1 MSAVNEGLEATVAD
15 LGALLDAGEGAVVT
29 LVAGETRLAAHRA
42 VLGARSPVFA
52 ATFRHDTAEAR
63 RGKVVIRDVEGP
75 ALRQLLVYC
84 YTGEA
89 PQLASVAPQLLT
101 AADKYGL
108 TALKGRCEQQL
119 VSQLDVDNA
128 AAAAVLAVRHSC
140 PGLTEAAV
148 AFVREHSHRV
158 MASQGW
164 ADAVLN
170 SPCEVIE
177 IHRLLADL
185 PQESSEPA
193 TQDSEPPAATPPESG
208 HGGTPAA
215 ASDAAPPPTDLL
227 PRVHEPATQDSEPP
241 AATPPESGHGG
252 TPAAASDAAPPPT
265 DLLPRVHEPTAQN
278 SEPPAATPPESGHGG
293 TPAAAAAADSAPP
306 PTDSLSRVREPATQD
321 SEPPAATPPE
331 SGRGGTPAAASD
343 AAPPPTDRIS
353 RVRNLSAKEKRSK
366 LLQAAKDGALE
377 DLRALLAVGADTG
390 SWDWYGWTALH
401 YAVERGDV
409 QAVRCLLNSGA
420 EVDVGTWWGDTPL
433 HQAARKNNV
442 AVVSALAA
450 SSGADV
456 NASAAFR
463 WTPLH
468 FAALYGHTEVV
479 TALLDM
485 GADRNAINET
495 KDTPLKLAIE
505 NNRVQLLDILK

>member
-1 MSAVNEGLEATVAD
+1 MEPKIFKTALLNNRGPSVMSAVNEGLEATVAD

-75 ALRQLLVYC
+75 VLRQLLVYC

-89 PQLASVAPQLLT
+89 PQLAGVAPQLLT

-119 VSQLDVDNA
+119 VAQLDVHNA

-140 PGLTEAAV
+140 PGLVESAV
-148 AFVREHSHRV
+148 AFIREHSHRV

-185 PQESSEPA
+185 HQESSEPT

-215 ASDAAPPPTDLL
+215 ASDAAPPPTDLH
-227 PRVHEPATQDSEPP
+227 PRVHEPTTQDSEPP
-241 AATPPESGHGG
+241 AATPPEVAHGG
-252 TPAAASDAAPPPT
+252 TPAAA
-265 DLLPRVHEPTAQN
+265 V
-278 SEPPAATPPESGHGG
+278 
-293 TPAAAAAADSAPP
+293 
-306 PTDSLSRVREPATQD
+306 
-321 SEPPAATPPE
+321 
-331 SGRGGTPAAASD
+331 
-343 AAPPPTDRIS
+343 PPPTDRIS
-353 RVRNLSAKEKRSK
+353 RVRNLSAKEKRRR

-401 YAVERGDV
+401 YAVKRGDV

-420 EVDVGTWWGDTPL
+420 EVEVSTWWGDTPL
-433 HQAARKNNV
+433 HRAAMKNNV
-442 AVVSALAA
+442 EVVSALAA
-450 SSGADV
+450 SGADV
-456 NASAAFR
+456 NARAAFR

-468 FAALYGHTEVV
+468 FTAMYGHTEVV

-485 GADRNAINET
+485 GADRNAVNET
-495 KDTPLKLAIE
+495 RDTPLKLAIE
-505 NNRVQLLDILK
+505 NNRDQLLDILK

>member
-1 MSAVNEGLEATVAD
+1 MEPKIFKTALLNNRGPSVMSAVNEGLEATVAD

-75 ALRQLLVYC
+75 VLRQLLVYC

-89 PQLASVAPQLLT
+89 PQLAGVAPQLLT

-119 VSQLDVDNA
+119 VAQLDVHNA

-140 PGLTEAAV
+140 PGLVESAV
-148 AFVREHSHRV
+148 AFIREHSHRV

-185 PQESSEPA
+185 HQESSEPT

-215 ASDAAPPPTDLL
+215 ASDAAPPPTDLH
-227 PRVHEPATQDSEPP
+227 PRVHEPTTQDSEPP

-265 DLLPRVHEPTAQN
+265 DLHPRVHEPT
-278 SEPPAATPPESGHGG
+278 
-293 TPAAAAAADSAPP
+293 
-306 PTDSLSRVREPATQD
+306 TQD

-331 SGRGGTPAAASD
+331 VAHGGTPAAAV
-343 AAPPPTDRIS
+343 PPPTDRIS
-353 RVRNLSAKEKRSK
+353 RVRKQQRTYRTS
-366 LLQAAKDGALE
+366 LE
-377 DLRALLAVGADTG
+377 HSR
-390 SWDWYGWTALH
+390 
-401 YAVERGDV
+401 
-409 QAVRCLLNSGA
+409 
-420 EVDVGTWWGDTPL
+420 
-433 HQAARKNNV
+433 
-442 AVVSALAA
+442 
-450 SSGADV
+450 
-456 NASAAFR
+456 
-463 WTPLH
+463 
-468 FAALYGHTEVV
+468 
-479 TALLDM
+479 
-485 GADRNAINET
+485 
-495 KDTPLKLAIE
+495 
-505 NNRVQLLDILK
+505 

>member
-63 RGKVVIRDVEGP
+63 RGKVVVRDVEGP

-108 TALKGRCEQQL
+108 TALKDRCEQQL

-185 PQESSEPA
+185 PQESRYSQPN
-193 TQDSEPPAATPPESG
+193 QPPKT
-208 HGGTPAA
+208 
-215 ASDAAPPPTDLL
+215 ASHLL
-227 PRVHEPATQDSEPP
+227 
-241 AATPPESGHGG
+241 
-252 TPAAASDAAPPPT
+252 
-265 DLLPRVHEPTAQN
+265 
-278 SEPPAATPPESGHGG
+278 
-293 TPAAAAAADSAPP
+293 
-306 PTDSLSRVREPATQD
+306 
-321 SEPPAATPPE
+321 
-331 SGRGGTPAAASD
+331 
-343 AAPPPTDRIS
+343 
-353 RVRNLSAKEKRSK
+353 
-366 LLQAAKDGALE
+366 
-377 DLRALLAVGADTG
+377 
-390 SWDWYGWTALH
+390 
-401 YAVERGDV
+401 
-409 QAVRCLLNSGA
+409 
-420 EVDVGTWWGDTPL
+420 PL
-433 HQAARKNNV
+433 HQRADMVARLPLPLMLRHHPQIFSSECMSQPPKT
-442 AVVSALAA
+442 A
-450 SSGADV
+450 SHLL
-456 NASAAFR
+456 
-463 WTPLH
+463 PLH
-468 FAALYGHTEVV
+468 QRADMVARLPLPLPLPLILRHRPQTPSLECVRWSKVV
-479 TALLDM
+479 E
-485 GADRNAINET
+485 GESEWEGRSRPN
-495 KDTPLKLAIE
+495 PPPPP
-505 NNRVQLLDILK
+505 RP

>member
-1 MSAVNEGLEATVAD
+1 MEPKIFKTALLNNRGPSVMSAVNEGLEATVAD

-75 ALRQLLVYC
+75 VLRQLLVYC

-89 PQLASVAPQLLT
+89 PQLAGVAPQLLT

-119 VSQLDVDNA
+119 VAQLDVHNA

-140 PGLTEAAV
+140 PGLVESAV
-148 AFVREHSHRV
+148 AFIREHSHRV

-185 PQESSEPA
+185 HQESSEPT
-193 TQDSEPPAATPPESG
+193 TQDSEPPAATPPEVA

-215 ASDAAPPPTDLL
+215 A
-227 PRVHEPATQDSEPP
+227 V
-241 AATPPESGHGG
+241 
-252 TPAAASDAAPPPT
+252 
-265 DLLPRVHEPTAQN
+265 
-278 SEPPAATPPESGHGG
+278 
-293 TPAAAAAADSAPP
+293 
-306 PTDSLSRVREPATQD
+306 
-321 SEPPAATPPE
+321 
-331 SGRGGTPAAASD
+331 
-343 AAPPPTDRIS
+343 PPPTDRIS
-353 RVRNLSAKEKRSK
+353 RVRNLSAKEKSSR

-390 SWDWYGWTALH
+390 FRDRYGWRALH
-401 YAVERGDV
+401 YSAYRGDV
-409 QAVRCLLNSGA
+409 QAVRSLLNSGA
-420 EVDVGTWWGDTPL
+420 EVDARTLLRATPL
-433 HQAARKNNV
+433 HLAAVNNHA
-442 AVVSALAA
+442 AVVAALAA
-450 SSGADV
+450 SGADV
-456 NASAAFR
+456 DARAAAGL
-463 WTPLH
+463 TPLH
-468 FAALYGHTEVV
+468 DAAAHGNAEAA
-479 TALLDM
+479 TALLRV
-485 GADRNAINET
+485 GANKGARAHNGL
-495 KDTPLKLAIE
+495 TPLHAALV
-505 NNRVQLLDILK
+505 NNKQQLIDILK

>member
-1 MSAVNEGLEATVAD
+1 MEPKIFKTALLNNRGPSVMSAVNEGLEATVAD

-75 ALRQLLVYC
+75 VLRQLLVYC

-89 PQLASVAPQLLT
+89 PQLAGVAPQLLT

-119 VSQLDVDNA
+119 VAQLDVHNA

-140 PGLTEAAV
+140 PGLVESAV
-148 AFVREHSHRV
+148 AFIREHSHRV

-185 PQESSEPA
+185 HQESSEPT

-215 ASDAAPPPTDLL
+215 ASDAAPPPTDLH
-227 PRVHEPATQDSEPP
+227 PRVHEPTTQDSEPP
-241 AATPPESGHGG
+241 AATPPEVAHGG
-252 TPAAASDAAPPPT
+252 TPAAA
-265 DLLPRVHEPTAQN
+265 V
-278 SEPPAATPPESGHGG
+278 
-293 TPAAAAAADSAPP
+293 
-306 PTDSLSRVREPATQD
+306 
-321 SEPPAATPPE
+321 
-331 SGRGGTPAAASD
+331 
-343 AAPPPTDRIS
+343 PPPTDRIS
-353 RVRNLSAKEKRSK
+353 RVRNLSAKEKSSR

-390 SWDWYGWTALH
+390 FRDRYGWRALH
-401 YAVERGDV
+401 YSAYRGDV
-409 QAVRCLLNSGA
+409 QAVRSLLNSGA
-420 EVDVGTWWGDTPL
+420 EVDARTLLRATPL
-433 HQAARKNNV
+433 HLAAVNNHA
-442 AVVSALAA
+442 AVVAALAA
-450 SSGADV
+450 SGADV
-456 NASAAFR
+456 DARAAAGL
-463 WTPLH
+463 TPLH
-468 FAALYGHTEVV
+468 DAAAHGNAEAA
-479 TALLDM
+479 TALLRV
-485 GADRNAINET
+485 GANKGARAHNGL
-495 KDTPLKLAIE
+495 TPLHAALV
-505 NNRVQLLDILK
+505 NNKQQLIDILK

>member
-1 MSAVNEGLEATVAD
+1 MSAVNEGLEGTVAD

-29 LVAGETRLAAHRA
+29 LVAGETRLAAHKA

-75 ALRQLLVYC
+75 VLRQLLVYC

-89 PQLASVAPQLLT
+89 PQLAGVAPQLLT

-108 TALKGRCEQQL
+108 TALKGRCERQL

-177 IHRLLADL
+177 IHRLLADP
-185 PQESSEPA
+185 PQESSEP
-193 TQDSEPPAATPPESG
+193 TTEDSEPPAATPPEGG

-227 PRVHEPATQDSEPP
+227 PRVHEPIT
-241 AATPPESGHGG
+241 
-252 TPAAASDAAPPPT
+252 
-265 DLLPRVHEPTAQN
+265 QN

-293 TPAAAAAADSAPP
+293 TPAAAAAAAAAADAAPP
-306 PTDSLSRVREPATQD
+306 PTDSLSRVR
-321 SEPPAATPPE
+321 
-331 SGRGGTPAAASD
+331 
-343 AAPPPTDRIS
+343 
-353 RVRNLSAKEKRSK
+353 NLSAKEKSRR

-390 SWDWYGWTALH
+390 SWDWYGWRALH
-401 YAVERGDV
+401 YSADRGDV
-409 QAVRCLLNSGA
+409 QAVQCLLNAGA
-420 EVDVGTWWGDTPL
+420 EVDARTWWGRTAL
-433 HQAARKNNV
+433 HRAAVRNRAALV
-442 AVVSALAA
+442 PALAA
-450 SSGADV
+450 CGADV
-456 NASAAFR
+456 NATAVAG

-468 FAALYGHTEVV
+468 DAAEHGSAEAA
-479 TALLDM
+479 TALLRV
-485 GADRNAINET
+485 GANKGARTHNRL
-495 KDTPLKLAIE
+495 TPLQVAVAT
-505 NNRVQLLDILK
+505 NRKQLLHILK

>member
-75 ALRQLLVYC
+75 VLRQLLVYC

-89 PQLASVAPQLLT
+89 PQLAGVAPQLLT

-119 VSQLDVDNA
+119 VAQLDVHNA

-140 PGLTEAAV
+140 PGLVESAV
-148 AFVREHSHRV
+148 AFIREHSHRV

-185 PQESSEPA
+185 HQESSEPT

-215 ASDAAPPPTDLL
+215 ASDAAPPPTDLH
-227 PRVHEPATQDSEPP
+227 PRVHEPTTQDSEPP

-265 DLLPRVHEPTAQN
+265 DLHPRVHEPT
-278 SEPPAATPPESGHGG
+278 
-293 TPAAAAAADSAPP
+293 
-306 PTDSLSRVREPATQD
+306 TQD

-331 SGRGGTPAAASD
+331 VAHGGTPAAAV
-343 AAPPPTDRIS
+343 PPPTDRIS
-353 RVRNLSAKEKRSK
+353 RVRNLSAKEKSSR

-390 SWDWYGWTALH
+390 FRDRYGWRALH
-401 YAVERGDV
+401 YSAYRGDV
-409 QAVRCLLNSGA
+409 QAVRSLLNSGA
-420 EVDVGTWWGDTPL
+420 EVDARTLLRATPL
-433 HQAARKNNV
+433 HLAAVNNHA
-442 AVVSALAA
+442 AVVAALAA
-450 SSGADV
+450 SGADV
-456 NASAAFR
+456 DARAAAGL
-463 WTPLH
+463 TPLH
-468 FAALYGHTEVV
+468 DAAAHGNAEAA
-479 TALLDM
+479 TALLRV
-485 GADRNAINET
+485 GANKGARAHNGL
-495 KDTPLKLAIE
+495 TPLHAALV
-505 NNRVQLLDILK
+505 NNKQQLIDILK